1 MAQATAEVIAE
12 KPGVPKDVERLGKRL
27 RAGESAQHIY
37 PSLLGL
43 RVRDTV
49 ALLRQIERGLSYAAL
64 ERLQRNIDLSLRD
77 LAELVRISPR
87 TLARRKEKG
96 RLEPD
101 ESDRLLRVARIFAK
115 ALGLFEGEFQA
126 ARGWL
131 FAPQPALNGATPI
144 AFARTEVGAREVEQ
158 LIGRLE
164 HGIPS

>member
-1 MAQATAEVIAE
+1 MAQATAELLVE
-12 KPGVPKDVERLGKRL
+12 TLTVPKDVERLGQKL

-43 RVRDTV
+43 RARDTV

-87 TLARRKEKG
+87 TLARRKDKG
-96 RLEPD
+96 RLDPD

-131 FAPQPALNGATPI
+131 FAPQPALDGAAPI